1 LTYRLAVAGI
11 FHETNTYAVQCT
23 GPTTFEQFEIYRGQ
37 SILERHRGVRD
48 QLGGILAGAD
58 YYGFTVVPVYD
69 ALAYPS
75 GTIAAEAY
83 ETLKSELLAAL
94 AAELP
99 VDAIALSVHGA
110 GTVDGTDDLEAD
122 LARGIRGL
130 VGPEV
135 PIVAVLDLHGNIS
148 DEMANLYDLMLGV
161 HLYPHTDFY
170 ERGFEVI
177 GLLARL
183 LKGEINPIIHVEHIP
198 MLLPTS
204 TTDPGAPAAAMNDVC
219 AAIAEMPGI
228 LDCTVFHGFPYTDVP
243 GVGMTV
249 VCTTDGDGDRVVAR
263 RSARKVATWIWEHRE
278 DFRPESQTPELA
290 LKLALQTVGGPVV
303 INDTA
308 DNSGGGAPG
317 DGTHVLRAFLEAD
330 LDNAVFGSIFDPS
343 VADTAHLAGVGAT
356 IRVSLGGKH
365 DAMHGKPLKITA
377 YVKCLTDGKI
387 ALTSPMGAGL
397 KLDMGR
403 CARLVVGGLDI
414 VVASSPVQT
423 IDPSI
428 FLLHGIDVKTYRIV
442 GLKSSHH
449 FRAGFRDLASAIVT
463 ADSPGLT
470 SLRAELFEHTR
481 LASPMWPLDQS
492 ATYAG
497 D

>member
-1 LTYRLAVAGI
+1 MSYRLAVAGM

-23 GPTTFEQFEIYRGQ
+23 GPTTFEQFEVNIGQ

-48 QLGGILAGAD
+48 QLGGVLDGAD

-69 ALAYPS
+69 ALANPS
-75 GTIAAEAY
+75 GTIAADAY
-83 ETLKSELLAAL
+83 EKLKRELLAAL

-99 VDAIALSVHGA
+99 VDAVALSVHGA

-122 LARGIRGL
+122 LARAVREL

-135 PIVAVLDLHGNIS
+135 RIVAVLDLHGNIS
-148 DEMANLYDLMLGV
+148 DEMADLYDLMLGV

-170 ERGFEVI
+170 ERGFELI

-183 LKGEINPIIHVEHIP
+183 LNGEIEPVIHVEHIP

-249 VCTTDGDGDRVVAR
+249 VCTTDGNEAVAR
-263 RSARKVATWIWEHRE
+263 LSAQKVAAWIWQHRE
-278 DFRPESQTPELA
+278 DFRPETHSPELA
-290 LKLALQTVGGPVV
+290 LKLALQTEGGPVV

-330 LDNAVFGSIFDPS
+330 LNHAVFGSIFDPS
-343 VADTAHLAGVGAT
+343 VANAAHRAGVGAT
-356 IRVSLGGKH
+356 IQVSLGGKH
-365 DAMHGKPLKITA
+365 DALHGEPLEITV

-387 ALTSPMGAGL
+387 ILTSPMGAGL

-414 VVASSPVQT
+414 VVASHSVQT

-442 GLKSSHH
+442 GLKSSQH
-449 FRAGFRDLASAIVT
+449 FRAGFRDLAAAIVT

-481 LASPMWPLDQS
+481 LARPMWPLDQT
-492 ATYAG
+492 AMYADG
-497 D
+497 